1 MRVAVTVA
9 GVIALTF
16 ANIND
21 KARHRKV
28 ILLCA
33 NAMWTQ
39 DPATKNA
46 RDFNL
51 ATCNTGRVN
60 EP

>member
-16 ANIND
+16 ANVND
-21 KARHRKV
+21 KARHRW
-28 ILLCA
+28 LL
-33 NAMWTQ
+33 
-39 DPATKNA
+39 ATKNA

-51 ATCNTGRVN
+51 ATCNTGLVH